1 MQTWGYA
8 LISVTIVSLI
18 SLVGIFTLALN
29 RDILQKIILYLV
41 SFAVGALFGDA
52 IIHLMP
58 EAYETF
64 GKGLPTALMVIL
76 GIFIFFVLEKF
87 IRWRHCHDGHCDEHL
102 KPVVYMNLFGDA
114 VHNFIDGLVIAA
126 SYSVSIH
133 LGIATTIAVILHEIP
148 QEIGDFGVLI
158 HGGLSVKKALFFNFL
173 SALTSII
180 GAVLFFLVGDFLGNF
195 RMALIPVTAG
205 GFIYMAGSDLIPE
218 LHHDER
224 PIRSLLQIFFIALGV
239 GIMALMVILE

>member
-173 SALTSII
+173 SALM
-180 GAVLFFLVGDFLGNF
+180 AVLGG
-195 RMALIPVTAG
+195 LISLSIGPHVQNYSLFMLPVTAG
-205 GFIYMAGSDLIPE
+205 GFIYIAMADLIPE
-218 LHHDER
+218 LQHE
-224 PIRSLLQIFFIALGV
+224 
-239 GIMALMVILE
+239 

>member
-1 MQTWGYA
+1 MQIWGYT

-18 SLVGIFTLALN
+18 SLVGAFTLALN
-29 RDILQKIILYLV
+29 RSLLQKIILYLV

-52 IIHLMP
+52 LIHLLP

-64 GKGLPTALMVIL
+64 GKGLPTALMAIL

-87 IRWRHCHDGHCDEHL
+87 IRWRHCHYGRCEVHL

-126 SYSVSIH
+126 SYSVSFS

-148 QEIGDFGVLI
+148 QEIGDFGVLVQ
-158 HGGLSVKKALFFNFL
+158 GGLSVKKALFYNFL

-180 GAVLFFLVGDFLGNF
+180 GAVLFLVFGDIMGNF
-195 RMALIPVTAG
+195 KMALIPITAG

-218 LHHDER
+218 LHHDES
-224 PIRSLLQIFFIALGV
+224 PFKSLLQIIFIALGV
-239 GIMALMVILE
+239 GLMALMVFLE

>member
-41 SFAVGALFGDA
+41 SFAVCALFGDA

>member
-29 RDILQKIILYLV
+29 RDI
-41 SFAVGALFGDA
+41 
-52 IIHLMP
+52 
-58 EAYETF
+58 
-64 GKGLPTALMVIL
+64 
-76 GIFIFFVLEKF
+76 LEKF

>member
-1 MQTWGYA
+1 MQIWVYT
-8 LISVTIVSLI
+8 LISVAIVSLI
-18 SLVGIFTLALN
+18 SLVGVFTIALN
-29 RDILQKIILYLV
+29 RDLLQKIILYLV

-52 IIHLMP
+52 IIHLLP

-87 IRWRHCHDGHCDEHL
+87 IRWRHCHAGHCDEHL
-102 KPVVYMNLFGDA
+102 KPVVYINLFGDA

-126 SYSVSIH
+126 SYSVSFQ
-133 LGIATTIAVILHEIP
+133 LGVATTIAVILHEIP

-158 HGGLSVKKALFFNFL
+158 HGGLSAKKALFFNFL
-173 SALTSII
+173 SALASVI
-180 GAVLFFLVGDFLGNF
+180 GAILFFAVGDFAGNF
-195 RMALIPVTAG
+195 KMALIPITAG

-224 PIRSLLQIFFIALGV
+224 PLRSLLQIIFIALGV
-239 GIMALMVILE
+239 AIMALMVFFE